1 MRHHREDIVERA
13 VQVLDDYGLASLT
26 MRRLG
31 SELGLQA
38 SAHLPPLPQQAGPA
52 RRGRR
57 RGAGPWPA
65 PPGRGAW
72 DDLLVEACYELRD
85 AMLAYRDGADLV
97 ATVYAF
103 GLGAQAP
110 ADELE
115 EILAAAGFTDP
126 LVDVG
131 ARTLLHFVFG
141 HTFEEQTALQAESA
155 GAIDG
160 PPAGDRASDFDV
172 GLGLVLDGL
181 AAHAPRGTT
190 RQGLTSTSAPCS
202 SASSTAPARSSRVRR
217 SRADAEVDPVEGRP
231 SQVGPASAWSPAGW
245 RGPAARPSA
254 RRRSGRSSTG
264 PPRGGPPRRGP
275 AWPGWCRG
283 SSRPATARRA
293 PSWGA

>member
-1 MRHHREDIVERA
+1 MRHHREDIVEQA
-13 VQVLDDYGLASLT
+13 VRVLDDHGLASLT

-38 SAHLPPLPQQAGPA
+38 SAIYHHFPSKQALLA
-52 RRGRR
+52 AVADEVLARGRR
-57 RGAGPWPA
+57 PRAA
-65 PPGRGAW
+65 GAW

-103 GLGAQAP
+103 GLGAQGP

-115 EILAAAGFTDP
+115 EILPRAGFTES
-126 LVDVG
+126 LVGVG

-155 GAIDG
+155 GAIEG
-160 PPAGDRASDFDV
+160 SGIDRVGDFDL

-181 AAHAPRGTT
+181 GAHAPTRRRG
-190 RQGLTSTSAPCS
+190 QGLRSTSAPCS

-217 SRADAEVDPVEGRP
+217 SRAAARSTPSRDAPRRSAWPSPVSRRLAR
-231 SQVGPASAWSPAGW
+231 SSRAPASE
-245 RGPAARPSA
+245 AR
-254 RRRSGRSSTG
+254 
-264 PPRGGPPRRGP
+264 
-275 AWPGWCRG
+275 
-283 SSRPATARRA
+283 
-293 PSWGA
+293 